1 MRKIVIGVSI
11 FFLMF
16 TWNAVPAS
24 GQLYNT
30 GVGARLGFF
39 NGITV
44 KHFLQEGHALEG
56 ILSTRWNGLIITG
69 LYEIQRPFTDVTNL
83 EWYYGGGAH
92 VGFWQEGRYRSDL
105 EASSVFG
112 LDLIL
117 GVEYTIDEV
126 PFSVSLDWKPGFNIL
141 GDNRWWGDGVAL
153 SIRYTFR

>member
-1 MRKIVIGVSI
+1 MKKLVIGVSI
-11 FFLMF
+11 FLVMF
-16 TWNAVPAS
+16 AGNIVPAS

-44 KHFLQEGHALEG
+44 KHFLQEGHAVEG
-56 ILSTRWNGLIITG
+56 ILSTRWEGFIITG
-69 LYEIQRPFTDVTNL
+69 LYEIQRPFTDVNNL

-92 VGFWQEGRYRSDL
+92 IGFWRAGRYRFDS

-117 GVEYTIDEV
+117 GIEYTIDEV